1 MHSSIAAASIAAFAS
16 LLFVLFGGEAIPTIT
31 PDAGL
36 EQPRTEPAL
45 ADLPLADAPSHDA
58 VDLPASLVVIPEP
71 APLTPSP
78 VRQARILHGACSDAN
93 WTCDRL
99 RGALP
104 DSLVAA
110 CAEGNA
116 TCEDG
121 SVDWVGTGEQKADH
135 LDAFFQNTAINEP
148 AMTDQGNML
157 VGFSRGAFVARDVAL
172 ARPGHYSAIVLIGAS
187 IALDPNALKAAG
199 IRRVVLACG
208 DLDSAAKSM
217 QGNHTKLAAAGIET
231 RFVSLG
237 RAYHTLPE
245 DTAQRLRPALAWAS
259 E

>member
-16 LLFVLFGGEAIPTIT
+16 LVFVLSGGKEHPTAT
-31 PDAGL
+31 PDAASD
-36 EQPRTEPAL
+36 QPLPAPEL
-45 ADLPLADAPSHDA
+45 SLADALAPREGTALELSPAPS
-58 VDLPASLVVIPEP
+58 PQEP
-71 APLTPSP
+71 AP

-104 DSLVAA
+104 DGLVAA

-116 TCEDG
+116 ACEDG
-121 SVDWVGTGEQKADH
+121 GVDWIGTGPEKADH
-135 LDAFFQNTAINEP
+135 LDAFFADTAINEP
-148 AMTDQGNML
+148 AMAEQDNVL

-172 ARPGHYSAIVLIGAS
+172 ARPGRYSAIVLIGAS
-187 IALDPNALKAAG
+187 IALDPNVLKAAG

-217 QGNHTKLAAAGIET
+217 QSNHTKLAAAGIET

-237 RAYHTLPE
+237 RVYHTLPE
-245 DTAQRLRPALAWAS
+245 DTAQRLRAALTWAS
-259 E
+259 AE